1 PLRCQAITVSG
12 ATPIANRSTTARA
25 KPTGLDQP
33 NRDGAYD
40 RGSNVARPEADVGEQ
55 ESLLAER
62 HEPGNNLAETKVE
75 SAWPGKVTG
84 CGSVNATISICTEFL
99 AGTTSLHGEE
109 EHREHRVSLQRH

>member
-1 PLRCQAITVSG
+1 M
-12 ATPIANRSTTARA
+12 PIANRSTTARA

-40 RGSNVARPEADVGEQ
+40 RGSNVASPEADVGEQ

-62 HEPGNNLAETKVE
+62 HELGNNLAERKVE

-99 AGTTSLHGEE
+99 VGTAALRTSRKQSAAGHASP
-109 EHREHRVSLQRH
+109 SSSN

>member
-1 PLRCQAITVSG
+1 M
-12 ATPIANRSTTARA
+12 ANRSTTARA
-25 KPTGLDQP
+25 KPTGFDQP

-62 HEPGNNLAETKVE
+62 HEPGNNLVETKVE

-84 CGSVNATISICTEFL
+84 CGSVNATISICTELL
-99 AGTTSLHGEE
+99 AGT
-109 EHREHRVSLQRH
+109 VSQKMIKEVGFGI